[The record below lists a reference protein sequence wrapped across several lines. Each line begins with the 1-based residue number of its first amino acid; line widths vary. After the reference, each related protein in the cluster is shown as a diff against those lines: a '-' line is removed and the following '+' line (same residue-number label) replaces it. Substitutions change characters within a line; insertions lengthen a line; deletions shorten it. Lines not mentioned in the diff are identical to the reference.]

1 MLILDWV
8 SDFNNWFSGNAA
20 LQTWLAASAT
30 ALIAIG
36 LPTVATVARTFANVS
51 ENKTYRA
58 VTLVRLLW
66 TASFLL
72 SILAYVAS
80 CLTED
85 KTYNAALMKAERLS
99 DVKAAASERSQV
111 LEQRGVKLR
120 ELMDKAQQ
128 KQAEFGT
135 VPQTKKDLKREAKA
149 KKKEAKLE
157 AEAE

>member
-8 SDFNNWFSGNAA
+8 SDFNNWFAGNAA

-30 ALIAIG
+30 ALTAIG

>member
-8 SDFNNWFSGNAA
+8 ADFNNWFAGNAA

-30 ALIAIG
+30 ALTAIG

>member
-8 SDFNNWFSGNAA
+8 SDFNNWFAGNAA

-99 DVKAAASERSQV
+99 DVKAAAAKRAEA
-111 LEQRGVKLR
+111 LDQRGLR
-120 ELMDKAQQ
+120 LKELMDKATE

-135 VPQTKKDLKREAKA
+135 VPQTKKELKKEAKA
-149 KKKEAKLE
+149 KRREAKRE

>member
-8 SDFNNWFSGNAA
+8 SDFNNWFAGNAA

-36 LPTVATVARTFANVS
+36 LPTIATVARTFANVS